1 MDHFT
6 ESQIFYRGV
15 DAGKALCAA
24 GPWQYPP
31 GGETMIIVL
40 QKYRHGMALTDQTY
54 LGVCLHE
61 FVFMHWDSKNGA
73 WEITRED
80 GIKIAVGP
88 EDISHIAELRLPE
101 AKP

>member
-1 MDHFT
+1 MM
-6 ESQIFYRGV
+6 IF
-15 DAGKALCAA
+15 
-24 GPWQYPP
+24 
-31 GGETMIIVL
+31 L
-40 QKYRHGMALTDQTY
+40 QKYRHELALTDKTY

-61 FVFMHWDSKNGA
+61 FVLMHWDFINGA